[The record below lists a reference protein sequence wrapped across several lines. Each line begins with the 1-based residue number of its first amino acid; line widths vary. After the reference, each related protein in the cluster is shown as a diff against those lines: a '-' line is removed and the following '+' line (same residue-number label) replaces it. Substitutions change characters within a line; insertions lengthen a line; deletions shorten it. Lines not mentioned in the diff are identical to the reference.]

1 MLVISVTTEITSI
14 MHKTLRSAS
23 SLSLDESTILPW
35 IERVAAFW
43 TEQSGLPPIT
53 GRIVGWLMICDPPE
67 QSAGQIADGIGASRA
82 SLTSSMRLL
91 AAIGLVHSAR
101 TPGERTVR
109 YRIDDNAWEMTL
121 RRRIASLTS
130 FRKITT
136 DGLAMLGKENP
147 RAARIRAADEIY
159 AWAETLFESAP
170 RLPDTTSRRKSRKT
184 AQE

>member
-1 MLVISVTTEITSI
+1 MQKTNRLVN
-14 MHKTLRSAS
+14 
-23 SLSLDESTILPW
+23 SLSLNESKLLQW
-35 IERVAAFW
+35 IERVAVFW

-53 GRIVGWLMICDPPE
+53 GRIVGWLMVCDPPE
-67 QSAGQIADGIGASRA
+67 QSAGQIASGIGASRA

-91 AAIGLVHSAR
+91 AAIGLVHSSR
-101 TPGERTVR
+101 SPGERTVL

-147 RAARIRAADEIY
+147 RSARIRAADEIY
-159 AWAETLFESAP
+159 AWAERLFESAP
-170 RLPDTTSRRKSRKT
+170 RLPSSAGKLKTRKN
-184 AQE
+184 AQT